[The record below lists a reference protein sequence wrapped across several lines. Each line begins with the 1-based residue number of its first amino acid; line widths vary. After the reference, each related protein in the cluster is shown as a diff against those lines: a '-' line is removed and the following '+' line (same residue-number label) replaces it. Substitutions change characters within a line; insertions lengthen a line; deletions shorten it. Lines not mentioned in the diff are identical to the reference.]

1 MAQEFY
7 IIRGSINPVLRV
19 EIINDG
25 RYDFKKA
32 LFNNVI
38 QDSVVKF
45 SMRNTES
52 GLLKIAN
59 ADAEIVEASDSGC
72 EEKYIIQY
80 RWKERDVKDPGIY
93 IGWFEI
99 KFNGDIYEEG
109 VEYPTGNLKIPI
121 EEEIIIYIK

>member
-1 MAQEFY
+1 M
-7 IIRGSINPVLRV
+7 
-19 EIINDG
+19 
-25 RYDFKKA
+25 K
-32 LFNNVI
+32 
-38 QDSVVKF
+38 
-45 SMRNTES
+45 NTES

-59 ADAEIVEASDSGC
+59 ADAEIVESSDGGC

-80 RWKERDVKDPGIY
+80 KWKPRDVKEPGIY

-121 EEEIIIYIK
+121 EEELLIYVK

>member
-7 IIRGSINPVLRV
+7 LIRGSVNPVLRM

-25 RYDFKKA
+25 RYDFKKS

-45 SMRNTES
+45 SMRDTES

-59 ADAEIVEASDSGC
+59 ADAEIVEDGNGGC

-80 RWKERDVKDPGIY
+80 KWKERDVKTPGIY

-99 KFNGDIYEEG
+99 KFNGDITENG
-109 VEYPTGNLKIPI
+109 VEYPKGNLKIPI
-121 EEEIIIYIK
+121 EEELLIYIR

>member
-19 EIINDG
+19 EIIRDG
-25 RYDFKKA
+25 RYDFKKT

-38 QDSVVKF
+38 QDSVVTF

-52 GLLKIAN
+52 GLLKIAK
-59 ADAEIVEASDSGC
+59 APAEIVEAGNEGC
-72 EEKYIIQY
+72 EERYIIEY
-80 RWKERDVKDPGIY
+80 KWKERDVKEPGIY

-99 KFNGDIYEEG
+99 KFNGDITEDG
-109 VEYPTGNLKIPI
+109 VIYPTGNLKMPI
-121 EEEIIIYIK
+121 EEEIIIYIR

>member
-7 IIRGSINPVLRV
+7 IIRGSVNPVLRM

-25 RYDFKKA
+25 RYDFKKT

-38 QDSVVKF
+38 QDSIVKF

-59 ADAEIVEASDSGC
+59 ADAEIVEATDESC

-80 RWKERDVKDPGIY
+80 KWKPRDVKEPGIY

-99 KFNGDIYEEG
+99 KFNGDITEEG

-121 EEEIIIYIK
+121 EEELLIYIK

>member
-7 IIRGSINPVLRV
+7 IIRGSVNPVLRM

-25 RYDFKKA
+25 RYDFKKT

-38 QDSVVKF
+38 QDSVVTF

-52 GLLKIAN
+52 GLLKIAKAN
-59 ADAEIVEASDSGC
+59 AEIVEAADAGC
-72 EEKYIIQY
+72 EERYILQY
-80 RWKERDVKDPGIY
+80 NWKERDVKEPGIY

-121 EEEIIIYIK
+121 EEELLIYIK